1 MLIFFV
7 SSHFFW
13 ENFFRSSGWIRLVLM
28 ELMNCR
34 NVFREKVERNFLL
47 AGRIPFAEN
56 FSEYWEKNPERE
68 FLSLMS
74 KNF

>member
-1 MLIFFV
+1 
-7 SSHFFW
+7 
-13 ENFFRSSGWIRLVLM
+13 M
-28 ELMNCR
+28 ELTTCMKA
-34 NVFREKVERNFLL
+34 FQEKVERNFLF
-47 AGRIPFAEN
+47 AARIPLAEI